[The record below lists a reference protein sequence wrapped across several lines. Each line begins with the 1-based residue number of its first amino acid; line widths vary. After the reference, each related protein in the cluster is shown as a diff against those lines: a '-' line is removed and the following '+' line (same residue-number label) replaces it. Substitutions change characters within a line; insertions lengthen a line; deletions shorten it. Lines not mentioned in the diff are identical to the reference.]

1 MPKRSKV
8 GKQRKD
14 KFYKLAK
21 ETGFRSRASFKL
33 IQLNRKFEFLQKSR
47 VLVDLCAAP
56 GGWLQVCQQSMPV
69 SSVIIGVDLV
79 PIRPIANVI
88 TLQEDIT
95 TDQCRKSL
103 KKELK
108 TWKADAVL
116 HDGAPNVGKSWIHDA
131 FMQNQLTLSALKLA
145 TEMLVKGGWFITKVF
160 RSKDYLSLV
169 WAFKKLFKR
178 VHVTKPQASRTESAE
193 IFIVCQG
200 YLAPDHIDP
209 QFLDPTSLFKDVPKA
224 ETKLNLDKLAK
235 QKKKAEGYDE
245 DEALY
250 SKLKASEF
258 IFAENHLEKL
268 SKCTEIIFDDE
279 DIRDHKLTTEEIKE
293 CCKDVKVLGK
303 GDLRSLMNW
312 RKQLRLTVQDLES
325 EDKKKQEV
333 EVIDEEQEIDDAVKV
348 AEDLELAKLQEAKRK
363 KKKMLKERKKLHERL
378 NLKMVIKDDEP
389 IVEEDRELF
398 SLSQIRNPKELNKVD
413 DEQNLEFSLE
423 PPQNDI
429 GNLFEGAYRSSYA
442 PYNREVKDNL
452 NLEEDTQKEE
462 SLYSSDDDLSED
474 LEFESDDNK
483 SDIVEKTVEILK
495 GKQNPLMVDLVDRP
509 ERVKDTIDRWFDKED
524 FSNDQ
529 NAEDLELD
537 LLAEKYEEVQGDDEK
552 KKQKK
557 KSKKKSENLADTGDS
572 ENESDQ
578 ENQADAEVK
587 KDNNKQVSKKR
598 KKRVRLDVEGL
609 ALGSLIIQSKK
620 MKRDIIESAYNRY
633 ASNDTNLP
641 DWFVEDEKKHY
652 KKQLPVTAD
661 MIREYRQKLKEIDAR
676 PIKKVVEAKARK
688 KRKAIRRLERA
699 KKQAEKI
706 TEHPDMTDKEKVSL
720 LKTIYK
726 KALPKEENRVT
737 YVVAKKSSGPRV
749 SRPAG
754 VKGRYKVVD
763 KRMKKDTRKEKIMA
777 KTDKRNTKKNARKGN
792 ARKGNSRKGKS
803 RKGR

>member
-312 RKQLRLTVQDLES
+312 RKQLRLAVQDLES

-348 AEDLELAKLQEAKRK
+348 AEDLELAKLQDAKRK

-509 ERVKDTIDRWFDKED
+509 DRVKDTIDRWFDKED

-537 LLAEKYEEVQGDDEK
+537 LLAEKYEKVQGDDEK

>member
-312 RKQLRLTVQDLES
+312 RKQLRLAVQDLES

-348 AEDLELAKLQEAKRK
+348 AEDLELAKLQDAKRK

-537 LLAEKYEEVQGDDEK
+537 LLAEKYEKVQGDDEK

>member
-224 ETKLNLDKLAK
+224 ETKLNLDKIAK

-312 RKQLRLTVQDLES
+312 RKQLRLAVQDLES

-348 AEDLELAKLQEAKRK
+348 AEDLELAKLQDAKRK

-537 LLAEKYEEVQGDDEK
+537 LLAEKYEKVQGDDEK